1 MNLSIHTG
9 DGGRVQLIERAGDK
23 LQGFHRSTH
32 GVLHHCDHG
41 LHVQV
46 GIEAWCPII
55 TPS

>member
-1 MNLSIHTG
+1 MNLSKHTG
-9 DGGRVQLIERAGDK
+9 DGGREQLIERAGDK